1 MIGGKC
7 MDSWL
12 FVFAANI
19 IGGIIVFFALMFLL
33 SLGGGSLDTAF
44 FIGIFLFVQLSFI
57 TTILFQVL
65 HRVKKLEKQQM
76 VQSEQQKS

>member
-1 MIGGKC
+1 
-7 MDSWL
+7 MDNW
-12 FVFAANI
+12 VFAFLANI

-33 SLGGGSLDTAF
+33 SLGGASMDTAF

-65 HRVKKLEKQQM
+65 HRVKNLESQQTTTD
-76 VQSEQQKS
+76 EQ

>member
-1 MIGGKC
+1 MVGGKE
-7 MDSWL
+7 MDNWV
-12 FVFAANI
+12 FVYMANI

-33 SLGGGSLDTAF
+33 ILGGRSMDTAF

-65 HRVKKLEKQQM
+65 HRVKKLESQQ
-76 VQSEQQKS
+76 VNEYGQQKS

>member
-1 MIGGKC
+1 
-7 MDSWL
+7 MDNWV
-12 FVFAANI
+12 FVFMANI

-33 SLGGGSLDTAF
+33 SLGGGSMDTAF

-65 HRVKKLEKQQM
+65 HRVKKLESQQQ
-76 VQSEQQKS
+76 VQENKKTG